1 MNAADFNMLKIMIG
15 FTSDL
20 ILLFL
25 NVGGI
30 YFTNVV
36 IFIAKTVKLN
46 ATVFFLICILVCQK

>member
-30 YFTNVV
+30 DFTNVV
-36 IFIAKTVKLN
+36 IFIAKTLKLN